1 MRQRD
6 CIKYNFRNKNVHLL
20 IYINNFEYL
29 LISLLFFPILKTL
42 ERIGMFLFDILKN
55 ETGME
60 TKTLFYFSSS

>member
-29 LISLLFFPILKTL
+29 L
-42 ERIGMFLFDILKN
+42 N
-55 ETGME
+55 EKVFIIMPRTACW
-60 TKTLFYFSSS
+60 

>member
-29 LISLLFFPILKTL
+29 LTMLVLNHYLHVTRLLTALPYYLGNAVNSLL
-42 ERIGMFLFDILKN
+42 
-55 ETGME
+55 
-60 TKTLFYFSSS
+60 